1 MDISIFFLPVGHAAS
16 AGIFFS
22 AKSVTFVKNDDE
34 NVIEICYIIA
44 LWNIL

>member
-1 MDISIFFLPVGHAAS
+1 MDISIFFSPGRARCF
-16 AGIFFS
+16 GRDFFP